1 MTSPTVYI
9 YYDPPYCRCAGLP
22 QGGWL
27 LPAEKGLPAAGDPGE
42 GSEAGQD
49 QHLLHLALTH
59 TQGSKGTGLAGGQ
72 SCRNPKCWNLEF
84 QPVQFLADNFL
95 LFTDKFHIFA
105 IKFIINVD
113 NHINIAGP

>member
-72 SCRNPKCWNLEF
+72 SCRNPGMLESGI
-84 QPVQFLADNFL
+84 PASSVLSRQFS
-95 LFTDKFHIFA
+95 
-105 IKFIINVD
+105 FIY
-113 NHINIAGP
+113 